1 MDYVTRTPIVLCSDK
16 SFGTNLNFSPHFQRS
31 TEIMHCSTPDAVLS
45 MLEGLPSATWVFF
58 TFWSSYIPSSVYLN
72 HRAVVF
78 HMTDLPFGR
87 GGTPLQNLIQRGF
100 SSTMLSALQ
109 CVKELDAG
117 PVYLKKEMSLEG
129 SASQIF
135 ARAEELM
142 PQMIEEI
149 VVSGKVPIEQVG
161 EVVQFRRRTPEMS
174 KLSNADPLN
183 KLYDNIRMVDA
194 EGYPRAYIDWAQY
207 RIEFS
212 NADFANET
220 LTGTF
225 VIRKNGQD

>member
-1 MDYVTRTPIVLCSDK
+1 MFCSSLD
-16 SFGTNLNFSPHFQRS
+16 
-31 TEIMHCSTPDAVLS
+31 EILRC
-45 MLEGLPSATWVFF
+45 LEGLPNDTWVFF

-87 GGTPLQNLIQRGF
+87 GGTPLQNLIEHGF
-100 SSTMLSALQ
+100 KSTKLSALK

-117 PVYLKKEMSLEG
+117 PVYLKRELSLEG

-149 VVSGKVPIEQVG
+149 VVEEAVPTDQTG
-161 EVVQFRRRTPEMS
+161 EVVRFRRRPPEMS
-174 KLSNADPLN
+174 RLSNEDPLESV
-183 KLYDNIRMVDA
+183 YDKIRMVDA
-194 EGYPRAYIDWAQY
+194 DGYPRAYIDWAQY

-212 NADFANET
+212 NAEFANET
-220 LTGTF
+220 VTGDF
-225 VIRKNGQD
+225 VIRKNWDQG